1 MGRGCSTSTDHIPA
15 VELITLQST
24 SQLEGSGHGYGAG
37 VVDMSHDALPLSMQL
52 GDTGAAACA
61 SAVGCGGCVGTG
73 RCPLVEARNATS
85 VILTLLY
92 GISITRFK
100 SALLEGRRKWIL
112 MLMSCFLGFL
122 ED

>member
-1 MGRGCSTSTDHIPA
+1 MGGGGGCSTDHIPA

-92 GISITRFK
+92 GISITNVCCVR
-100 SALLEGRRKWIL
+100 E
-112 MLMSCFLGFL
+112 
-122 ED
+122 